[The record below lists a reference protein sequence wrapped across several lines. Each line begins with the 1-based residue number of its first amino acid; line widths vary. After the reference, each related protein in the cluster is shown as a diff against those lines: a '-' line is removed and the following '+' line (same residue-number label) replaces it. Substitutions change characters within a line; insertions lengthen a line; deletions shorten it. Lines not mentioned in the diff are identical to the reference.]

1 MKLNEIKGNP
11 EAKRKRLRVGR
22 GEGSGKGKTGGRG
35 QKGQKSRSGVS
46 LVGFEGGQMPLYRRV
61 PKRGFTNPFTK
72 KYEIVNLGKLEAA
85 ILEKKIDPKKIIDGE
100 VLKSAGMI
108 KGKTDGVRLLGK
120 GELTKSVRIEVS
132 GVSKSAK
139 ESVEKLGGEV
149 LILETKKALN
159 DRKLEEKR
167 KADTSEVSDE
177 AKLN

>member
-1 MKLNEIKGNP
+1 MTILSNIK
-11 EAKRKRLRVGR
+11 KIKKSKMRVGR
-22 GEGSGKGKTGGRG
+22 GIGSGKGKTSGRG
-35 QKGQKSRSGVS
+35 VKGQKSRSGVS

-159 DRKLEEKR
+159 HRKSEEKR

>member
-1 MKLNEIKGNP
+1 
-11 EAKRKRLRVGR
+11 
-22 GEGSGKGKTGGRG
+22 
-35 QKGQKSRSGVS
+35 
-46 LVGFEGGQMPLYRRV
+46 
-61 PKRGFTNPFTK
+61 
-72 KYEIVNLGKLEAA
+72 
-85 ILEKKIDPKKIIDGE
+85 
-100 VLKSAGMI
+100 MI

-177 AKLN
+177 TKLNKSS